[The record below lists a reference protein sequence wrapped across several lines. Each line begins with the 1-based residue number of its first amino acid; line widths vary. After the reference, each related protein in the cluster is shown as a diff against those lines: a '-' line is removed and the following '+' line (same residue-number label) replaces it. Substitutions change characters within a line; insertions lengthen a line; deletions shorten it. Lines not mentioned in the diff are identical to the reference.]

1 MPERATEST
10 AVSAA
15 LTFPFASSPAPGE
28 ALEVG
33 PGVRWLRMRLSMA
46 GLNHINLWALEDHG
60 GWTLVDT
67 GMQTADTAADW
78 HSAFAGPLS
87 RRPVQRVIC
96 THMHPDHIGM
106 AGWLT
111 RQHDCRLWTTRL
123 ADGAWRIL
131 VGDAGRGRAP
141 EG

>member
-1 MPERATEST
+1 MPERSTEST

-28 ALEVG
+28 ALEVA
-33 PGVRWLRMRLSMA
+33 PGVLWLRMRLPMA
-46 GLNHINLWALEDHG
+46 SLNHINLWALEDQG

-78 HSAFAGPLS
+78 HNVFTGPLS

-106 AGWLT
+106 A
-111 RQHDCRLWTTRL
+111 
-123 ADGAWRIL
+123 
-131 VGDAGRGRAP
+131 AG
-141 EG
+141 